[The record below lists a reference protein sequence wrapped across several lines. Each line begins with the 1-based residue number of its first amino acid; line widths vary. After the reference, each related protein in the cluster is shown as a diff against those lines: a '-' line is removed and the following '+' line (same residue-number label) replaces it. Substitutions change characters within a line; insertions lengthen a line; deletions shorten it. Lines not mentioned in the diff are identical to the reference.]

1 MALKHALLQPHG
13 QADSDCHCG
22 RCCGACKPE
31 KHTTCSRFAADM
43 TLLQD
48 QLGEA
53 IAALCVFG
61 FLVPANFVSAVP
73 GLKHASSRSS
83 FG

>member
-1 MALKHALLQPHG
+1 
-13 QADSDCHCG
+13 
-22 RCCGACKPE
+22 
-31 KHTTCSRFAADM
+31 M

-61 FLVPANFVSAVP
+61 FLVPANCVSAVP